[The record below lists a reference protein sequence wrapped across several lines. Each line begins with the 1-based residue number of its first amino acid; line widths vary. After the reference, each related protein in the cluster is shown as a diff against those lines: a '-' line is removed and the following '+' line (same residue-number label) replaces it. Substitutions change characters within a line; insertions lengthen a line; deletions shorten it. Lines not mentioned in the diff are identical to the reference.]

1 MTYLDEVL
9 NVFVEDVS
17 SKLRMDFS
25 LILQQESKKWLD
37 TKRQSHDKLQDKA
50 KTKSGNHHS
59 KPKQQESTIEVWDI
73 LSNDIDTEFIDINL
87 KTLSVDS
94 LKKLAELSK
103 EQYLSDNEQL
113 AIPLKSFNKVK
124 AYWERQAE
132 LDNLDAQAVLDKL
145 IASTISHASV
155 LVHDTWIEQVII
167 TFSDEEK
174 SKENLQNL
182 ADHFFIA
189 EFEINPKEN
198 FMMQR
203 IIQHGNESLKQAII
217 YLVNRCIIE
226 IRQAWKDKSIDFSM
240 RLQNVINDTK
250 REFKEIF
257 EQDFVGKLSKSVLE
271 YLVGLISS
279 FYKNIYHAIQKG
291 GQYFKIVCDE
301 MWMFITG
308 ERKSLFQTVINISKA
323 ITGLA
328 ILTFTVGLH
337 QYLVSVGIPDVF
349 AIVITAFISALV
361 TVAIFRL
368 IEKAAQITG
377 SVFYKRD
384 VARIRREE
392 VERICEE
399 LLPIIE
405 EKVAQLDILIEQE
418 DKERE
423 EIFNRSFIQIKA
435 SLSFV
440 EIDKIILAYQ
450 EIYQYLGK
458 ELPFKNEKE
467 FDEFMLSDESFVL

>member
-145 IASTISHASV
+145 IASTISPASV

-182 ADHFFIA
+182 ADHFFID

-217 YLVNRCIIE
+217 YLVNRCVIE

-323 ITGLA
+323 IAGLA

-337 QYLVSVGIPDVF
+337 QYLVSVGVVF
-349 AIVITAFISALV
+349 
-361 TVAIFRL
+361 
-368 IEKAAQITG
+368 
-377 SVFYKRD
+377 
-384 VARIRREE
+384 
-392 VERICEE
+392 
-399 LLPIIE
+399 
-405 EKVAQLDILIEQE
+405 
-418 DKERE
+418 
-423 EIFNRSFIQIKA
+423 
-435 SLSFV
+435 
-440 EIDKIILAYQ
+440 
-450 EIYQYLGK
+450 
-458 ELPFKNEKE
+458 
-467 FDEFMLSDESFVL
+467 

>member
-1 MTYLDEVL
+1 M
-9 NVFVEDVS
+9 
-17 SKLRMDFS
+17 
-25 LILQQESKKWLD
+25 
-37 TKRQSHDKLQDKA
+37 
-50 KTKSGNHHS
+50 
-59 KPKQQESTIEVWDI
+59 
-73 LSNDIDTEFIDINL
+73 
-87 KTLSVDS
+87 
-94 LKKLAELSK
+94 
-103 EQYLSDNEQL
+103 
-113 AIPLKSFNKVK
+113 
-124 AYWERQAE
+124 
-132 LDNLDAQAVLDKL
+132 DKL

-203 IIQHGNESLKQAII
+203 IIQHGNGSLKQAII

>member
-9 NVFVEDVS
+9 DVFVQDVS
-17 SKLRMDFS
+17 STLKMDLS

-37 TKRQSHDKLQDKA
+37 TKKQSQNKLEDKS
-50 KTKSGNHHS
+50 KTKSGDHHP
-59 KPKQQESTIEVWDI
+59 KPKQKESTIEVWDI
-73 LSNDIDTEFIDINL
+73 SSNDIDTKFIDINL
-87 KTLSVDS
+87 KKLSVDS

-103 EQYLSDNEQL
+103 ERYLSDNEKL
-113 AIPLKSFNKVK
+113 VIPLKSFNKVK

-132 LDNLDAQAVLDKL
+132 LDNLDAQAILDKL

-155 LVHDTWIEQVII
+155 LVHDTWVEQVII
-167 TFSDEEK
+167 TFLDEEK

-182 ADHFFIA
+182 ADHFFIVD
-189 EFEINPKEN
+189 FEINPKEN

-226 IRQAWKDKSIDFSM
+226 IRQAWKDKSIDFYM

-250 REFKEIF
+250 REFKEVF

-271 YLVGLISS
+271 YLVGLILS
-279 FYKNIYHAIQKG
+279 FYKNIYQAIQKG
-291 GQYFKIVCDE
+291 GQYFKIFSDE

-308 ERKSLFQTVINISKA
+308 ESKSLFQTVINISKA
-323 ITGLA
+323 IAGLA

-337 QYLVSVGIPDVF
+337 QYLVSMGLPEVF
-349 AIVITAFISALV
+349 ATVITAFISALV

-399 LLPIIE
+399 LLPVIE
-405 EKVAQLDILIEQE
+405 EKVAQLDILIDQV

-423 EIFNRSFIQIKA
+423 EVFNRSFVQIKA

>member
-9 NVFVEDVS
+9 DVFVQDVS
-17 SKLRMDFS
+17 STLKMDLS

-37 TKRQSHDKLQDKA
+37 TKKQSQNNLEDKS
-50 KTKSGNHHS
+50 KTKSGDHHP
-59 KPKQQESTIEVWDI
+59 KPKQKESTIEVWDI
-73 LSNDIDTEFIDINL
+73 LSNDIDTKFIDINL
-87 KTLSVDS
+87 KNLSVDS

-103 EQYLSDNEQL
+103 ERYLSDNEKL
-113 AIPLKSFNKVK
+113 VIPLKSFNKVK

-132 LDNLDAQAVLDKL
+132 LDNLDAQAILDKL

-167 TFSDEEK
+167 TFLDEEK

-182 ADHFFIA
+182 ADHFFIVD
-189 EFEINPKEN
+189 FEINPKEN
-198 FMMQR
+198 FMMQQ

-250 REFKEIF
+250 REFKEVF

-271 YLVGLISS
+271 YLVGLILS
-279 FYKNIYHAIQKG
+279 FYKNIYQAIQKG
-291 GQYFKIVCDE
+291 GQYFKIFCDE
-301 MWMFITG
+301 MWIFITG
-308 ERKSLFQTVINISKA
+308 ESKSLFQTVINISKA
-323 ITGLA
+323 IAGLA
-328 ILTFTVGLH
+328 ILTFSVGLH
-337 QYLVSVGIPDVF
+337 QYLVSMGLPEVF
-349 AIVITAFISALV
+349 ATVITAFISALV

-399 LLPIIE
+399 LLPVIE
-405 EKVAQLDILIEQE
+405 EKIAQLDILIDQV

-423 EIFNRSFIQIKA
+423 EVFNRSFVQIKA
-435 SLSFV
+435 SLKVV
-440 EIDKIILAYQ
+440 EIEKIVLAYQ
-450 EIYQYLGK
+450 ELYQYMGK
-458 ELPFKNEKE
+458 ELPFRDEKE
-467 FDEFMLSDESFVL
+467 FNSFMLSSESFVL